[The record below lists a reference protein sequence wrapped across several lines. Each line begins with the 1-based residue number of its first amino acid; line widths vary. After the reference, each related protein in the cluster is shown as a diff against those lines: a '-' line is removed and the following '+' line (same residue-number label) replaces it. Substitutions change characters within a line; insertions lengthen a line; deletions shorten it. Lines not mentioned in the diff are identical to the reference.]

1 VSPEIPNETSEPAGL
16 TEDEMRE
23 ILDAA
28 ERRKDAEWKSKSRV
42 VSRLIII
49 PTLILVVWAAVFL
62 IRYQPTESSAPPKT
76 ASPAASAESELL
88 GKEDLAV
95 FEAFRPKDPS
105 KTPAENPTSKPP
117 GSITIGG
124 KTLEKSDVEFISQL
138 LHFSEAADKPE
149 PKR

>member
-1 VSPEIPNETSEPAGL
+1 VSSEIPNETTDSAGL
-16 TEDEMRE
+16 TDDEMRE

-28 ERRKDAEWKSKSRV
+28 ERRKDADWKSKSRM
-42 VSRLIII
+42 VSRIIMI
-49 PTLILVVWAAVFL
+49 PTVIFILWAAVFL
-62 IRYQPTESSAPPKT
+62 IRYQPEQSPAPTKV
-76 ASPAASAESELL
+76 AVPAASPQNELL
-88 GKEDLAV
+88 AKEDLAA
-95 FEAFRPKDPS
+95 FDAFRPKDPS
-105 KTPAENPTSKPP
+105 TKPSENATSKPP

>member
-1 VSPEIPNETSEPAGL
+1 MSSEIPNETSEPAGL

-28 ERRKDAEWKSKSRV
+28 ERRKDDEWKSKSRV

-49 PTLILVVWAAVFL
+49 PSLVLVVWAAVFL
-62 IRYQPTESSAPPKT
+62 IRYQTTESPVPPKT
-76 ASPAASAESELL
+76 ANPAASAENDLL
-88 GKEDLAV
+88 AKEDLSA

-105 KTPAENPTSKPP
+105 KAPAENPNSKPP